1 MTSVSEDLPGISKK
15 TIFRKNMM
23 IICVI
28 YSFCHLLRSWRQI
41 FLHPLIVQEKHLLDV
56 LWIQLVI
63 IVHTTISSVR
73 LEEDEED
80 SVFKMLP
87 HKQHLRI
94 LFFIIFIFEQS
105 KQFILYSSEVLWRSY
120 RIWDG
125 FEFLHPPSHP
135 GVSNKVQ
142 RSFIPLWKCE
152 KFWIRV
158 LWIWDFEWYS
168 DQVTD

>member
-15 TIFRKNMM
+15 TVFRKNMM

-56 LWIQLVI
+56 LWIQFVI

-80 SVFKMLP
+80 SVFKMLR

-105 KQFILYSSEVLWRSY
+105 KQFILYSSEVLWRSH

-125 FEFLHPPSHP
+125 FEFFTPTLPPWCLKWSP
-135 GVSNKVQ
+135 KIFYSTV
-142 RSFIPLWKCE
+142 RMWE
-152 KFWIRV
+152 V
-158 LWIWDFEWYS
+158 LD
-168 DQVTD
+168 

>member
-28 YSFCHLLRSWRQI
+28 YSFCHLLRSWSQI

-63 IVHTTISSVR
+63 IVYTTISSVR

-105 KQFILYSSEVLWRSY
+105 KQFILYSSEVLWMITQDLR
-120 RIWDG
+120 R
-125 FEFLHPPSHP
+125 FLNFLLPPSLP
-135 GVSNKVQ
+135 GVSNEIQ
-142 RSFIPLWKCE
+142 IYSAPLWELSMFELENCGSR
-152 KFWIRV
+152 I
-158 LWIWDFEWYS
+158 FEWYS
-168 DQVTD
+168 GQ